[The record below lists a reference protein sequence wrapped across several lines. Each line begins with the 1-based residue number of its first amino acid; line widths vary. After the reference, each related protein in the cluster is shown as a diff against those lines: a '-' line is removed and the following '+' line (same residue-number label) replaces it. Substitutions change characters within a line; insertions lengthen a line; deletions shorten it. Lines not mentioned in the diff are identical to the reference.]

1 MIRYQLPDTEE
12 LIRLG
17 EQHQDAVTIYVTTDP
32 TPEGR
37 DRART
42 AVKSGVDEG
51 IRTLRAAGRGQAA
64 EDALRAQWTEIS
76 ADFKLWGS
84 LSRSLVVL
92 LAPGVVEEFILP
104 NELVNNVTV
113 SDHFDLSQLVRA
125 VTTPQQAFA
134 LTVSPNGWNLWQASP
149 TTRVEELELVGD
161 HPADAADATNRMTI
175 RGRQYSRRLGGDEG
189 QKVLLERYGKVVA
202 DAVTDELRH
211 VDPNGRL
218 PLFVF
223 GNDPVSSMVRGNL
236 SGRDVVA
243 VPGAA
248 DELKP
253 EQIDAAIRSRIGEL
267 TNATVNELAERIG
280 NGFTSGLAVTDLAQ
294 LARAAVMGA
303 VSTMI
308 FDMTKDL
315 RGHLDDVTGEIAM
328 DADGGVDLLS
338 RIAVVVLK
346 NRGDVLAVRTD
357 DLTTSIWNGT
367 VLAGLRHSLAG

>member
-1 MIRYQLPDTEE
+1 MIRYQLPDTET
-12 LIRLG
+12 LISLG
-17 EQHQDAVTIYVTTDP
+17 EEHQDAITIYVKTDP

-37 DRART
+37 ERAKT
-42 AVKSGVDEG
+42 VVKSGVDEG
-51 IRTLRAAGRGQAA
+51 VRRMRAAGRGQAA
-64 EDALRAQWTEIS
+64 EDALRAQWTELS

-84 LSRSLVVL
+84 LSGSLVVL
-92 LAPGVVEEFILP
+92 LAPGVVEAFILP
-104 NELVNNVTV
+104 NALVNNVTV

-175 RGRQYSRRLGGDEG
+175 RGRQLTRRLGGDEG
-189 QKVLLERYGKVVA
+189 QKVLLERYAKVVA

-243 VPGAA
+243 VHGAA
-248 DELKP
+248 DELKS
-253 EQIDAAIRSRIGEL
+253 EQIDAAIRARIGEL
-267 TNATVNELAERIG
+267 TNASVNELAERIG
-280 NGFTSGLAVTDLAQ
+280 HGFTAGLAVTDLAQ
-294 LARAAVMGA
+294 LARAAVVGA
-303 VSTMI
+303 VKTMI

-315 RGHLDDVTGEIAM
+315 RGHLDDVTGEITM

-357 DLTTSIWNGT
+357 DVTTSIWNGT

>member
-17 EQHQDAVTIYVTTDP
+17 EPQPDAVTIYVKTDP

-42 AVKSGVDEG
+42 AVKSGVDEAV
-51 IRTLRAAGRGQAA
+51 RKLRAAGRGQAA
-64 EDALRAQWTEIS
+64 EDALRAQWAEIS

-104 NELVNNVTV
+104 NDLVNNVTV

-175 RGRQYSRRLGGDEG
+175 RGRQYNRRLGGDEG
-189 QKVLLERYGKVVA
+189 QKALLDRYAKIVA

-223 GNDPVSSMVRGNL
+223 GNDPVSAMVRGNL
-236 SGRDVVA
+236 SGRSVVA

-267 TNATVNELAERIG
+267 TNASVNELAERIG
-280 NGFTSGLAVTDLAQ
+280 DGFTSGLAVTDLAQ

-303 VSTMI
+303 VKTMI

-315 RGHLDDVTGEIAM
+315 RGHLDDVTGEISM

-357 DLTTSIWNGT
+357 DVTTSIWNGT
-367 VLAGLRHSLAG
+367 VLASLRHSLAG